1 MDTSTLHPL
10 EKKFLRIL
18 KPNQQINAE
27 LISQTGLMTP
37 EHIRG
42 VIGWLKARGWLEE
55 ISSTSTEIAELTEL
69 GKQYSQ
75 QGLPLRKVWNYFSTF
90 KPISEIETGTGL
102 SQAESGKS
110 FGFLKKQDLI
120 EIKQDK
126 AKIKEELDPEVIN
139 LKTLENLLNKAEQ
152 NDLCLDELTEL
163 EQSLVR
169 ENAKKRGSGGIFKLK
184 QQLSKTYRLNPQG
197 EEVRSE
203 VSSGK
208 QEELDEIG
216 LITPQLLKE
225 KKWENKKF
233 RKYNID
239 LAPKPILS
247 GRLHPYGRFLDLV
260 RSKLTSM
267 GFMEMRGPVVESE
280 FYNSDLLYMPQYHPA
295 RDIHDIYL
303 VKDPSKARQLPKEIL
318 NNVAQAHRD
327 GGRSGS
333 KGWGYDFD
341 VDKTQQLILRSQGTA
356 ISARTLASKPHI
368 PGKYFAIARCFRY
381 DQVDA
386 THAPDFFQIEGIVIE
401 EKINFCHLLGL
412 LSTFAKKLAGADNI
426 KFVPG
431 YFPFTEP
438 SVEAHIEH
446 PDLGWIELGGAG
458 IFRPEITES
467 VNILCPVI
475 AWGLGLDRMAMNAL
489 KINDIR
495 ELFTIDLEKIR
506 SSKVVI

>member
-1 MDTSTLHPL
+1 MDISTLHPL

-18 KPNQQINAE
+18 KPNQKINAE

-42 VIGWLKARGWLEE
+42 VIGWLKARDWLEE
-55 ISSTSTEIAELTEL
+55 ISSSSTEIAELTEL
-69 GKQYSQ
+69 GKQYVE
-75 QGLPLRKVWNYFSTF
+75 QGLPLRRVWNYFSSF
-90 KPISEIETGTGL
+90 KPISGIQTETGL
-102 SQAESGKS
+102 SQSESGKA
-110 FGFLKKQDLI
+110 FGFLKKQSLI
-120 EIKQDK
+120 EIQGDD
-126 AKIKEELDPEVIN
+126 AKIKENIDPEIIHLN
-139 LKTLENLLNKAEQ
+139 TLENLVDKASQ
-152 NDLCLDELTEL
+152 NDLSLEDLTQT

-169 ENAKKRGSGGIFKLK
+169 DNAKKRGTGEIFKLK
-184 QQLSKTYRLNPQG
+184 QHLFKTYQLNSQG
-197 EEVRSE
+197 ESVRTA
-203 VSSGK
+203 VST
-208 QEELDEIG
+208 QDEELDEIG
-216 LITPQLLKE
+216 QITPQLLKE
-225 KKWENKKF
+225 KKWENKNF
-233 RKYNID
+233 RKYNIN
-239 LAPKPILS
+239 LAPKPVLS

-303 VKDPSKARQLPKEIL
+303 VKDPSKAHQLPKEIL

-356 ISARTLASKPHI
+356 ISARTLASKPQI

-386 THAPDFFQIEGIVIE
+386 THAPDFFQIEGIIIE

-412 LSTFAKKLAGADNI
+412 LSTFAKKLAGAKNI